1 MKWEVMGDNSMQSG
15 AWRRAGICMEDLK
28 IKTRS
33 LNSLGLELVKVQEKC
48 GMITNYPS
56 GMTDVALCSIFFP
69 LRKKKWESFL
79 IQIED
84 LGLWD
89 HKYEGLIKLMTRTFF
104 FPSHILSFIFWK
116 ISLST
121 QQEINTKLYTLS
133 SWKYL
138 LNMCD
143 YNHPCLNTL
152 LL

>member
-33 LNSLGLELVKVQEKC
+33 LNSLRFELVKVQEKC

-69 LRKKKWESFL
+69 LRKKKIGIFFDPDW
-79 IQIED
+79 
-84 LGLWD
+84 GLRFVGPQVRRAHQTND
-89 HKYEGLIKLMTRTFF
+89 KDIF
-104 FPSHILSFIFWK
+104 FPSHILPFIVWK